1 MASRT
6 TTVQDPTRLRALAH
20 PLRMRLLGLLRIEGP
35 ATATGLAKR
44 LGESSGSTSYHLRQ
58 LARHGFIEPAPE
70 LDKGR
75 ERWWRAAAEITV
87 MQPGDFSDSV
97 ESRLLGKVFQQ
108 QVLEMHTAVT
118 ARYIDEQDQY
128 DPVWNDAAGLN
139 DLWVRLTPDRLAA
152 LVKAIEGLI
161 EEADLG
167 DNVGTEDAERVAVI
181 LHAVPVRG
189 LPL

>member
-1 MASRT
+1 MASRQ

-35 ATATGLAKR
+35 ATASGLAKR

-75 ERWWRAAAEITV
+75 ERWWRAAADATV
-87 MQPGDFSDSV
+87 MRPGDFSESV
-97 ESRLLGKVFQQ
+97 ESRLLANVYQQ
-108 QVLEMHTAVT
+108 QVLQMHTAVT
-118 ARYIDEQDQY
+118 ARYIDEQHRY
-128 DPVWNDAAGLN
+128 GRVWNDAAGLN
-139 DLWVRLTPDRLAA
+139 DIWIRLTPDRLAD
-152 LVKAIEGLI
+152 LVESI
-161 EEADLG
+161 EELIVAADLG
-167 DNVGTEDAERVAVI
+167 EDAGADDVKQVAVI
-181 LHAVPVRG
+181 LHAVPVQE